1 MYHRRFPWL
10 AALIVIGLILMAGSA
25 IYNNAWSEGFIMGQL
40 ATGQEGLI
48 LPQGAMV
55 QGGSSFFG
63 NLLGMMGIFLF
74 FGFLLA
80 LVGVAFKFFGIRK
93 WATADGPEGEKWAK
107 HWHHHHGGPPP
118 WRQGPWNP
126 ATGDEAQTETV
137 AKPDPHAE
145 PEMPPQAETK
155 PQVEGAPKTDTTGS
169 EA

>member
-40 ATGQEGLI
+40 AIEQEGLI
-48 LPQGAMV
+48 FPQRAMV

-63 NLLGMMGIFLF
+63 NLLSMMGIFLF

-80 LVGVAFKFFGIRK
+80 LVGAAFKFFGFRK
-93 WATADGPEGEKWAK
+93 WATADGPEREKWAK
-107 HWHHHHGGPPP
+107 HCHYHRGPPP

-126 ATGDEAQTETV
+126 ATGDEAQTEAV
-137 AKPDPHAE
+137 ATSS
-145 PEMPPQAETK
+145 PQAEAESP
-155 PQVEGAPKTDTTGS
+155 PQV
-169 EA
+169 